1 MPNAIFELDLYA
13 RLPLWAQVLMAA
25 RLIRRALRELPAG
38 DDADDATVRLMEAAC
53 DAATQCAN
61 AGSMSR
67 ALEKQLRDGTAYT
80 PTARTVELWSA
91 TFYLTDAA
99 AAAQASESFSA
110 ADAACT
116 SSVGQVFAHV
126 RESIGMSPL
135 RVRILAAGD
144 LDLLR
149 FACGEFRV
157 GTYDRIPDD
166 VLLRLTPA

>member
-1 MPNAIFELDLYA
+1 MPNAIFELDQYA
-13 RLPLWAQVLMAA
+13 RLPLWAQVLMAT

-38 DDADDATVRLMEAAC
+38 DDAAVRLMEAAC

-91 TFYLTDAA
+91 TYYLTDAA

-126 RESIGMSPL
+126 SESTGMSPL
-135 RVRILAAGD
+135 RVRILVAGD

-149 FACGEFRV
+149 FACGESRV
-157 GTYDRIPDD
+157 GTYDPIPDD

>member
-1 MPNAIFELDLYA
+1 MPNAIFELDQYA

-38 DDADDATVRLMEAAC
+38 DDAAVHLMESAC

-61 AGSMSR
+61 AGSMPR

-91 TFYLTDAA
+91 TYYLTDAA

-126 RESIGMSPL
+126 SESTGMSPL
-135 RVRILAAGD
+135 RVRILVAGD

-149 FACGEFRV
+149 FACGESRV
-157 GTYDRIPDD
+157 GTYDPIPDD